1 MHRPLRQQL
10 LDQVLQLIAQ
20 AQPLVDVVVRRDR
33 DLASQVRRALSS
45 VALNLC
51 EGFGSS
57 AGNARMRFESARGS
71 LYEAE
76 AGLRVAVAWRYI
88 SADDCAPI
96 FAAIN
101 SIGARVYGLI
111 RR

>member
-1 MHRPLRQQL
+1 
-10 LDQVLQLIAQ
+10 
-20 AQPLVDVVVRRDR
+20 
-33 DLASQVRRALSS
+33 
-45 VALNLC
+45 
-51 EGFGSS
+51 
-57 AGNARMRFESARGS
+57 MRFESARGS